1 MSNLLTSR
9 QAEELH
15 KSLIAYL
22 SACGHSTAAQ
32 AVRDDVN
39 LPESSFDPATTKKYE
54 GLLEKKW
61 TSVVRLQK
69 KIMDLE
75 SRTTQ
80 LQQELDSAT
89 PSSLAQRR
97 NHDPKTWLPRA
108 PARHTLQSHRQPI
121 TSVAFHPLFS
131 SLASGSEDC
140 TIKIWDYELGELERT
155 LKSHTKAVL
164 DVDFG
169 GPRGNTLLA
178 SCSSDLTVKLWDPA
192 DEYKNIRTLP
202 GHDHSVSSVRF
213 IPSGAAG
220 APLSGNL
227 LASASRDRTI
237 RIWDVTTGYCLRTL
251 RGHGDWVR
259 SLSPSPDGRYLLSTS
274 SDQTARLWDLSLPDT
289 NALKQT
295 FLAHDHVVETCAL
308 APSSTY
314 PYLSSLAGLKKPP
327 PATSPAEFLATGG
340 RDKLI
345 KIFGTNGICLKTLSG
360 HDNWIRALVFHPG
373 GKYLLSASDDK
384 TIRCWDLAQE
394 GKCVRV
400 VEAAGHFVSSLRWG
414 TSVFKDPAVV
424 AAGQDGGDG
433 GGGGG
438 GAGQVNGNSGAE
450 KEEQIRCLVACG
462 SVDLNVRVFSA

>member
-15 KSLIAYL
+15 KSLVAYL
-22 SACGHSTAAQ
+22 LSTGHANSAQ
-32 AVRDDVN
+32 VLREELN
-39 LPESSFDPATTKKYE
+39 LPESDFDGATAKKYE

-75 SRTTQ
+75 SKSQQ
-80 LQQELDSAT
+80 LQHELDNAT
-89 PSSLAQRR
+89 PSSLAARK
-97 NHDPKTWLPRA
+97 NHDPATWLPRA

-121 TSVAFHPLFS
+121 TCVAFHPLFS

-178 SCSSDLTVKLWDPA
+178 SCSSDLTIKLWDPA
-192 DEYKNIRTLP
+192 EEYKNIRTLP

-227 LASASRDRTI
+227 LASASRDKTI
-237 RIWDVTTGYCLRTL
+237 RVWDVTTGYCLRTL

-259 SLSPSPDGRYLLSTS
+259 SLSPTVDGRFLLSTS
-274 SDQTARLWDLSLPDT
+274 SDQSARMWDLSQPDS
-289 NALKQT
+289 NAHKQT
-295 FLAHDHVVETCAL
+295 FMAHEHVVECCAF
-308 APSSTY
+308 APPAAY
-314 PYLSSLAGLKKPP
+314 PHIAALAGLKKPP
-327 PATSPAEFLATGG
+327 SASSSSEYLATGG

-345 KIFGTNGICLKTLSG
+345 KLHSSNGIAIKTLQG
-360 HDNWIRALVFHPG
+360 HDNWIRSLVFHPG
-373 GKYLLSASDDK
+373 GKYLLSCSDDK

-400 VEAAGHFVSSLRWG
+400 IEAADHFVSCLRWAP
-414 TSVFKDPAVV
+414 SVFKET
-424 AAGQDGGDG
+424 AADANGAATTNGASNGD
-433 GGGGG
+433 
-438 GAGQVNGNSGAE
+438 AA
-450 KEEQIRCLVACG
+450 KETIRCLVACG

>member
-22 SACGHSTAAQ
+22 AACGHTTAAQ

-54 GLLEKKW
+54 ACWRKNGPV
-61 TSVVRLQK
+61 SSAYRRRLWISNPERPNVAAK
-69 KIMDLE
+69 GA
-75 SRTTQ
+75 RTAYLTI
-80 LQQELDSAT
+80 
-89 PSSLAQRR
+89 
-97 NHDPKTWLPRA
+97 A
-108 PARHTLQSHRQPI
+108 PPTI

-169 GPRGNTLLA
+169 GPRGGTLLA
-178 SCSSDLTVKLWDPA
+178 SCSSDLTRQQ
-192 DEYKNIRTLP
+192 RTLHP
-202 GHDHSVSSVRF
+202 LRRRRR
-213 IPSGAAG
+213 
-220 APLSGNL
+220 PLSGNL

-259 SLSPSPDGRYLLSTS
+259 SLSPSLDGRYLVSTS
-274 SDQTARLWDLSLPDT
+274 SDQTARLWDLSLPDS

-308 APSSTY
+308 APGSTY
-314 PYLSSLAGLKKPP
+314 PHLAALAGLKKPP
-327 PATSPAEFLATGG
+327 PSTSTAEFLATGG

-345 KIFGTNGICLKTLSG
+345 KIFSTNGICLKTLSG
-360 HDNWIRALVFHPG
+360 HDNWIRALAFHPG

-400 VEAAGHFVSSLRWG
+400 VEAGDHFVSALRWAP
-414 TSVFKDPAVV
+414 SLFRDPAV
-424 AAGQDGGDG
+424 AAVGRRGRMGWG
-433 GGGGG
+433 MGE
-438 GAGQVNGNSGAE
+438 AE
-450 KEEQIRCLVACG
+450 EGWDRSMGVLGRDRRRRKSR
-462 SVDLNVRVFSA
+462 

>member
-1 MSNLLTSR
+1 LNLS
-9 QAEELH
+9 
-15 KSLIAYL
+15 
-22 SACGHSTAAQ
+22 
-32 AVRDDVN
+32 
-39 LPESSFDPATTKKYE
+39 ESDFDPATAKKYE

-75 SRTTQ
+75 SRTQQ
-80 LQQELDSAT
+80 LQHELDSAT
-89 PSSLAQRR
+89 PSSLAARK
-97 NHDPKTWLPRA
+97 NHDPQTWLPRA

-121 TSVAFHPLFS
+121 TCVAFHPLFS

-178 SCSSDLTVKLWDPA
+178 SCSSDLTIKLWDPA
-192 DEYKNIRTLP
+192 EEYKNIRTLP

-220 APLSGNL
+220 SPLSGNL
-227 LASASRDRTI
+227 LASASRDKTI

-251 RGHGDWVR
+251 RGHNDWVR
-259 SLSPSPDGRYLLSTS
+259 SLSPTFDGRWLLSTS
-274 SDQTARLWDLSLPDT
+274 SDQTSRMWDLSQPDS
-289 NALKQT
+289 NAQKQT
-295 FLAHDHVVETCAL
+295 FMGHEHVIECCAFAPPATYTHLA
-308 APSSTY
+308 
-314 PYLSSLAGLKKPP
+314 SLAGVKKPP
-327 PATSPAEFLATGG
+327 SATSSAEYLATGG

-345 KIFGTNGICLKTLSG
+345 KLHTANGVCIKTLTG
-360 HDNWIRALVFHPG
+360 HDNWIRSLVFHPG
-373 GKYLLSASDDK
+373 GKYLLSCSDDK

-400 VEAAGHFVSSLRWG
+400 VEAADHFVSCLRWAP
-414 TSVFKDPAVV
+414 SLYKEAA
-424 AAGQDGGDG
+424 AAGGDTNG
-433 GGGGG
+433 TLT
-438 GAGQVNGNSGAE
+438 NGNGKDEAQ
-450 KEEQIRCLVACG
+450 KEQIRCLIACG